1 MITDFCQKNQFRPK
15 KASLYYKPFLL
26 ALTSTIAGRGHFE
39 LLNFPPK
46 ITKPKWIGLKLGV
59 KVHCGTQCISVRNR
73 PIVNLNTLG
82 GPGVGPACLNEPRR
96 SVLGKNWWF
105 LILHFV
111 KNNKSGINRGWN
123 ESFWSTQEMYSPCRI
138 FYFFPKFPQIREII
152 KSLYLATM

>member
-1 MITDFCQKNQFRPK
+1 MIFVRKNIKGQKTNFVGTHLL
-15 KASLYYKPFLL
+15 SLHYCWTR
-26 ALTSTIAGRGHFE
+26 ALWAAK
-39 LLNFPPK
+39 FPPK
-46 ITKPKWIGLKLGV
+46 ITKPKLIGLKLGV

-82 GPGVGPACLNEPRR
+82 GPGVGPACLNEPRQCI
-96 SVLGKNWWF
+96 SKNWWF
-105 LILHFV
+105 FILHFV